1 VLTFF
6 GFWDTFV
13 TSFLIDFLDGILKQN
28 KSLPLMS
35 LMTSYVFIALLAIP
49 AYGAQIPLIS
59 LSKKIGS
66 YGVIIAG
73 VLLSA
78 VSLFFF

>member
-1 VLTFF
+1 
-6 GFWDTFV
+6 
-13 TSFLIDFLDGILKQN
+13 
-28 KSLPLMS
+28 MS

-78 VSLFFF
+78 VSLFFFGISGSFVVVLALGLLNSL